1 MFRLALVRPDQIA
14 FVDLANGVCCATMA
28 KTVLVSLEER
38 NRPVTFSGAKENL
51 LEEIRVVFK
60 DQLAS
65 EEDVYLQIKDESWG
79 GIFVDF
85 LNQEIPD
92 RSILKATRI
101 IPAVGHREKPA
112 QQDVVNLSCVCH
124 QCVIC

>member
-1 MFRLALVRPDQIA
+1 
-14 FVDLANGVCCATMA
+14 MA

-51 LEEIRVVFK
+51 VEEIRVVFK

-79 GIFVDF
+79 GIFVDV
-85 LNQEIPD
+85 LN
-92 RSILKATRI
+92 
-101 IPAVGHREKPA
+101 
-112 QQDVVNLSCVCH
+112 
-124 QCVIC
+124 